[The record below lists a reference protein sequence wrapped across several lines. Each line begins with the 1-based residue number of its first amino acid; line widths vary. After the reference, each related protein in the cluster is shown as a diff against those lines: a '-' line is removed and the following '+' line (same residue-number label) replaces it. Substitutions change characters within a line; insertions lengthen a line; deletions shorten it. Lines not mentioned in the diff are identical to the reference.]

1 MISTKGRAG
10 IRRDAWGVPQLWGDT
25 VEELAHLQGRA
36 AALDRG
42 WQIEVERWRAEGR
55 LAERLGPAELG
66 WDRFARRAR
75 LADTAAR
82 CFRRLSP
89 ATRRWVTAYV
99 DGVNAGLAEGATGA
113 PEFAATG
120 CAPGRWRPWSP
131 LGVFLVQ
138 HILFGTFPNK
148 LWRAHVEATLGPA
161 ATGLFA
167 VEGPGGSGSNAWV
180 VPGDPAAGRGP
191 VLAGDPHRVLELPGI
206 YQQVR
211 LACPEFDVLG
221 FAFPGVPGLPHFGH
235 AGEVAWAVTNAM
247 ADYQDV
253 YREHLRREGGRV
265 LVRDA
270 DGWLPARRHVERIR
284 VRGAATEPVEVVE
297 TPRGPV
303 IDHDRHTGEALSL
316 RVPARVEADLGF
328 DALLPLL
335 RARTVDD
342 VAEALRGWVEPV
354 NSVLVADRH
363 GAIRQ
368 LVAGLVP
375 LRDDRCRWAPVPGWE
390 PRYRWSG
397 RYAETKPVEVTG
409 VAVCANDRRD
419 DVADLGVDFAPPH
432 RAARIRDL
440 LAADVPSDAVHV
452 DTRLAAGPLRAL
464 LDRLDPAAL
473 DPAARALRRRL
484 LAWDGRMAA
493 DSGDAGAWAAWRT
506 AVVRRLHD
514 HPRLRPLRAP
524 ARYDDL
530 FAPWTD
536 PLARLGH
543 ALDGVVGGADR
554 LGVDVAAV
562 AAAAL
567 AGVAAAGPA
576 PAWGARHRLHPV
588 HLGVAPDVDTAVA
601 AMRDRVAL
609 GGDTD
614 CVLATSSVPGVS
626 DACWRGPV
634 ARYVW
639 DLTDRSRSRW
649 VVPFGA
655 SGRPGDPHFDDQL
668 PRWAAGELIPVPDTD
683 LTREGDPS

>member
-1 MISTKGRAG
+1 MTG
-10 IRRDAWGVPQLWGDT
+10 IRRDAWGVPQLWGNS
-25 VEELAHLQGRA
+25 VEELARLQGRA
-36 AALDRG
+36 AALDRA

-55 LAERLGPAELG
+55 LAEHLGPGELG

-99 DGVNAGLAEGATGA
+99 DGVNAGLAEGAASA
-113 PEFAATG
+113 PEFSATG

-161 ATGLFA
+161 TTGLFA

-180 VPGDPAAGRGP
+180 VPGDPVAGRGA

-253 YREHLRREGGRV
+253 YREQVRRDGGRV

-270 DGWLPARRHVERIR
+270 DGWLPARHHVERIR
-284 VRGAATEPVEVVE
+284 VRGAAPEPVEVIE

-316 RVPARVEADLGF
+316 RIPARVEADLGF

-335 RARTVDD
+335 RSRTVDD
-342 VAEALRGWVEPV
+342 VTEALRGWVEPV

-363 GAIRQ
+363 GGVRQ

-375 LRDDRCRWAPVPGWE
+375 LRDDRCRWVPVPGWE
-390 PRYRWSG
+390 ARYRWSG
-397 RYAETKPVEVTG
+397 RYAEAKPVEVAG

-440 LAADVPSDAVHV
+440 LAADVPADAVHV
-452 DTRLAAGPLRAL
+452 DTRLAVGPLRAV
-464 LDRLDPAAL
+464 LDRLDPATL
-473 DPAARALRRRL
+473 DPAARALRERL
-484 LAWDGRMAA
+484 RAWDGRMAA
-493 DSGDAGAWAAWRT
+493 DSTGAGAWAAWRT
-506 AVVRRLHD
+506 ALVRRLHD

-524 ARYDDL
+524 ARYDEL

-543 ALDGVVGGADR
+543 ALDGLAGGADR
-554 LGVDVAAV
+554 LGVDVDAVAV
-562 AAAAL
+562 AAL
-567 AGVAAAGPA
+567 AEVAAAGPA
-576 PAWGARHRLHPV
+576 PAWGTRHRLHPV
-588 HLGVAPDVDTAVA
+588 HLGAAPEVDAAVV

-655 SGRPGDPHFDDQL
+655 SGRVGDPHFDDQL
-668 PRWAAGELIPVPDTD
+668 PRWAAGELIPVPDAD

>member
-1 MISTKGRAG
+1 MIFTKGRAG
-10 IRRDAWGVPQLWGDT
+10 IRRDVWGVPQLWGDT
-25 VEELAHLQGRA
+25 VEDLARLQGRA
-36 AALDRG
+36 AALDRA

-55 LAERLGPAELG
+55 LAARLGPAGLG

-99 DGVNAGLAEGATGA
+99 DGVNAGLAEGAAGA

-161 ATGLFA
+161 ATRLFA
-167 VEGPGGSGSNAWV
+167 AEGPGGSGSNAWV

-270 DGWLPARRHVERIR
+270 DGWLPTRRHVERIR
-284 VRGAATEPVEVVE
+284 VRGAATEPVEVIE

-316 RVPARVEADLGF
+316 RAPARVEADLGF

-342 VAEALRGWVEPV
+342 VTEALRGWVEPV

-363 GAIRQ
+363 GGMRR

-375 LRDDRCRWAPVPGWE
+375 LRDDRCRRVPVPGWE

-397 RYAETKPVEVTG
+397 RYAETKPVEVTA

-452 DTRLAAGPLRAL
+452 DTLLAAGPLRAL

-473 DPAARALRRRL
+473 DPPTRALRRRL
-484 LAWDGRMAA
+484 RAWDGRMAA
-493 DSGDAGAWAAWRT
+493 DSADATAWAAWRS
-506 AVVRRLHD
+506 ALVRRLHD

-543 ALDGVVGGADR
+543 ALDGLVGGADR
-554 LGVDVAAV
+554 LGVDVAAT

-567 AGVAAAGPA
+567 AEVAAAGPA
-576 PAWGARHRLHPV
+576 PAWGSRHRLHPV

-683 LTREGDPS
+683 LTGEGDPS

>member
-1 MISTKGRAG
+1 MFTEGRAG

-25 VEELAHLQGRA
+25 VEELARLQGRA
-36 AALDRG
+36 AALDRA

-55 LAERLGPAELG
+55 LAAHLGPAELG

-82 CFRRLSP
+82 CYRRLSP
-89 ATRRWVTAYV
+89 ATRRWVSAYV
-99 DGVNAGLAEGATGA
+99 EGVNAGLAEGASGA

-180 VPGDPAAGRGP
+180 APGDPAAGRGP

-253 YREHLRREGGRV
+253 YREHLRRENGRV

-284 VRGAATEPVEVVE
+284 VRGAATEPVEVIE

-342 VAEALRGWVEPV
+342 VAEALRCWVEPV

-363 GAIRQ
+363 GGVRQ

-375 LRDDRCRWAPVPGWE
+375 VRDDRCRWAPVPGWE

-409 VAVCANDRRD
+409 TAVCANDRRD

-432 RAARIRDL
+432 RAARIREL
-440 LAADVPSDAVHV
+440 LAAGVPSHAVHV
-452 DTRLAAGPLRAL
+452 DARLAAGPLRAL

-473 DPAARALRRRL
+473 DPATRALRRRL
-484 LAWDGRMAA
+484 RAWDGRMAA
-493 DSGDAGAWAAWRT
+493 DSTDAGAWAAWRT
-506 AVVRRLHD
+506 ALVRRLHD

-524 ARYDDL
+524 ARYDGL

-536 PLARLGH
+536 PLTRLGH
-543 ALDGVVGGADR
+543 ALDALVGGADR
-554 LGVDVAAV
+554 LGVDVGAV

-567 AGVAAAGPA
+567 AEVAAAGPA

-588 HLGVAPDVDTAVA
+588 QLGVASDVDTAVA
-601 AMRDRVAL
+601 AMRERVAL

-683 LTREGDPS
+683 LT

>member
-1 MISTKGRAG
+1 MFTKGRAG

-25 VEELAHLQGRA
+25 VEELARLQGRA
-36 AALDRG
+36 AALDRA

-55 LAERLGPAELG
+55 LAAHLGPAELG

-82 CFRRLSP
+82 CYRRLSP
-89 ATRRWVTAYV
+89 ATRRWVSAYV
-99 DGVNAGLAEGATGA
+99 EGVNAGLAEGASGA

-180 VPGDPAAGRGP
+180 APGDPAAGRGP

-253 YREHLRREGGRV
+253 YREHLRRENGRV

-284 VRGAATEPVEVVE
+284 VRGAATEPVEVIE

-342 VAEALRGWVEPV
+342 VAEALRCWVEPV

-363 GAIRQ
+363 GGVRQ

-375 LRDDRCRWAPVPGWE
+375 VRDDRCRWAPVPGWE

-409 VAVCANDRRD
+409 TAVCANDRRD

-432 RAARIRDL
+432 RAARIREL
-440 LAADVPSDAVHV
+440 LAAGVPSHAVHV

-473 DPAARALRRRL
+473 DPATRALRRRL
-484 LAWDGRMAA
+484 RAWDGRMAA
-493 DSGDAGAWAAWRT
+493 DSTDAGAWAAWRT
-506 AVVRRLHD
+506 ALVRRLHD

-524 ARYDDL
+524 ARYDGL

-536 PLARLGH
+536 PLTRLGH
-543 ALDGVVGGADR
+543 ALDALVGGADR
-554 LGVDVAAV
+554 LGVDVGAV

-567 AGVAAAGPA
+567 AEVAAAGPA

-588 HLGVAPDVDTAVA
+588 QLGVASDVDTAVA
-601 AMRDRVAL
+601 AMRERVAL

-683 LTREGDPS
+683 LT

>member
-1 MISTKGRAG
+1 MTGT
-10 IRRDAWGVPQLWGDT
+10 RRDAWGVPQLWGDT
-25 VEELAHLQGRA
+25 VEELARLQGRA
-36 AALDRG
+36 AALDRA

-55 LAERLGPAELG
+55 LAEHLGPAELG

-99 DGVNAGLAEGATGA
+99 DGVNAGLAEGAAGA

-148 LWRAHVEATLGPA
+148 LWRAHVDATLGPA

-253 YREHLRREGGRV
+253 YRERLRRDGGRV

-270 DGWLPARRHVERIR
+270 EGWLPARHHVERIR
-284 VRGAATEPVEVVE
+284 VRGAAPEPVQVIE

-303 IDHDRHTGEALSL
+303 VDHDRHTGEALSL
-316 RVPARVEADLGF
+316 RTPARVEADLGF

-342 VAEALRGWVEPV
+342 VTEALRGWVEPV

-363 GAIRQ
+363 GGVRQ

-375 LRDDRCRWAPVPGWE
+375 LRDDRCRWVPVPGWE

-397 RYAETKPVEVTG
+397 RYAEAKPVEVAG

-419 DVADLGVDFAPPH
+419 DVADLGIDFAPPH

-452 DTRLAAGPLRAL
+452 DTRLAAGPLRAV

-473 DPAARALRRRL
+473 DPATRTLRDRL
-484 LAWDGRMAA
+484 RAWDGRMAA
-493 DSGDAGAWAAWRT
+493 DSTDAGAWAAWRS
-506 AVVRRLHD
+506 ALVRRLHE
-514 HPRLRPLRAP
+514 HPRVRPLRTP
-524 ARYDDL
+524 VRYDAL

-543 ALDGVVGGADR
+543 ALDGLVAGADR
-554 LGVDVAAV
+554 LGVDVDAV
-562 AAAAL
+562 ATAAL
-567 AGVAAAGPA
+567 AEVAAAGPA

-588 HLGVAPDVDTAVA
+588 HLGAAPEVDTAVA
-601 AMRDRVAL
+601 AMRERVTL

-655 SGRPGDPHFDDQL
+655 SGRAGDPHFDDQL
-668 PRWAAGELIPVPDTD
+668 PRWAAGELIPVPDAD